1 MKKRGSFCYFRGN
14 SGGKELQSE
23 SLIGI
28 IKCYNDY
35 RLLPIQMI
43 CYLNWLDIHCNG
55 YYQIFFENLQPNR
68 RFGIEI
74 VTFLHDFNFL

>member
-28 IKCYNDY
+28 IKCYNA
-35 RLLPIQMI
+35 
-43 CYLNWLDIHCNG
+43 
-55 YYQIFFENLQPNR
+55 PNMGQR
-68 RFGIEI
+68 ALYP
-74 VTFLHDFNFL
+74 V